1 MGKPDEAKS
10 KRQKS
15 SERAAVKKG
24 FNNEPGG
31 GERVAVKPAAREA
44 WRTVPGATA
53 MRGREKELEGAESA
67 GVEKLLEM
75 GDFVRHRW
83 RKRSVDDVY
92 HRRK

>member
-1 MGKPDEAKS
+1 M
-10 KRQKS
+10 
-15 SERAAVKKG
+15 
-24 FNNEPGG
+24 
-31 GERVAVKPAAREA
+31 AVKPAAREA
-44 WRTVPGATA
+44 WRTVPWDN
-53 MRGREKELEGAESA
+53 RNERERKKELEDAESA